1 MTELTELTNAI
12 NSKTKDTAPG
22 LDNVTYS
29 MFRYLPQSVLKAILI
44 IFNNTV
50 FGIMKPL
57 YHLVR
62 NILKLYQF

>member
-50 FGIMKPL
+50 L
-57 YHLVR
+57 YLE
-62 NILKLYQF
+62 L